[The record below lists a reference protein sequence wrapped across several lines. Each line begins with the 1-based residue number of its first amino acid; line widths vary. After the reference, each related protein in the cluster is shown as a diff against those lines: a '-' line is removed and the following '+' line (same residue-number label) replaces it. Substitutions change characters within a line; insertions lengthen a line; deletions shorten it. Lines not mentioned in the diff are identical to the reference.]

1 VIIVASALFSIATLA
16 KSDQALVARVQKTIA
31 RADALVAHGDFDAAL
46 RAANDADAVGLH
58 GASEEI
64 RGAVAEAR
72 DSLREATEHY
82 ARALEFAERAGS
94 SPLMASAA
102 EGLAR
107 TYGQQ
112 GRVDLTLAL
121 ANHMLEK
128 DPANRALYLF
138 ERGVAYSSLN
148 EPAAAQQAFD
158 ESLPLAEAAGD
169 LKLIAQLHRHRGL
182 WIWRYARDLGRT
194 IHEYDEAL
202 DYARRAK
209 AWRIVVLT
217 LTNYGNPFRSREV
230 NRLSEA
236 LRRYNEGLAIAR
248 REHLG
253 YQIAYL
259 LRNIGNVY
267 RQQGDAGRA
276 EAVLLEATRMA
287 DRTDVPDVRWL
298 ARNELGML
306 LRDRDPIRAEHYF
319 HDAIDIVESE
329 QSDVL
334 LEDFRPGAL
343 ADSIRF
349 FNPYDQLID
358 LLLAEHRPQ
367 EAFFIAERQ
376 RARAFLE
383 TLSASRAALAHEVPA
398 NFATAER
405 QILDR
410 IKTAQAALRSD
421 SLSDA
426 KRSELVAAVGHHESE
441 LSDLRLKLA
450 VEHPSLAHARFP
462 KLWQVSEIQSKLLA
476 PDESLLALYL
486 GEKRS
491 VAWVIT
497 RERLDT
503 VFLPPRDEIERRARP
518 ALLELRNPL
527 ARDHAAL
534 NALSRA
540 LEVDAISKLGG
551 SKPRMV
557 IVPHGILYDIP
568 FEALV
573 DPAGHPLVE
582 RFAVSYAPSASS
594 LSFLRS
600 LPARARAETTLVA
613 VANPIVGGPGS
624 ATKRQVDLAH
634 INLLQPVTH
643 SSEEA
648 HAIAHLFVG
657 SRVLE
662 GAHATRSEFRRLN
675 QARMLHFAT
684 HGLIDENVPDR
695 SGLVLTADPP
705 RDDGLLQVRDIYS
718 LRLNAD
724 LVTLSACETALGQN
738 VTGEGMI
745 GLTRAF
751 FYAGARSVVASLW
764 DVEDTATSR
773 LMQQFYKNI
782 RHGEPIDIALQRAKL
797 DFLHAGGPTS
807 APFYWAAFI
816 VSGQAHTPIDMP
828 QPSYLPVGIATAAV
842 LLLGAVLYYRGRMV
856 NMRR

>member
-1 VIIVASALFSIATLA
+1 VIILAGALFSIATLA
-16 KSDQALVARVQKTIA
+16 NPDQALIARAQKSIA

-46 RAANDADAVGLH
+46 RVAHDADEIGLH
-58 GASEEI
+58 AASEEI

-72 DSLREATEHY
+72 DSLREAAEHY

-112 GRVDLTLAL
+112 GRIDLTLAL
-121 ANHMLEK
+121 ANRMLEK

-158 ESLPLAEAAGD
+158 ESLPLAETAGD

-182 WIWRYARDLGRT
+182 WIWRYARD
-194 IHEYDEAL
+194 
-202 DYARRAK
+202 YARRAK
-209 AWRIVVLT
+209 DWRIVVLT
-217 LTNYGNPFRSREV
+217 LTNYGNSFRNREV
-230 NRLSEA
+230 NRLPEA

-267 RQQGDAGRA
+267 RRQGDGGRA
-276 EAVLLEATRMA
+276 EAVLLEAARMA

-306 LRDRDPIRAEHYF
+306 LHDRDPIRAEHYF

-358 LLLAEHRPQ
+358 LLLAQHRPQ

-383 TLSASRAALAHEVPA
+383 TLTASRDTLAREVPA
-398 NFATAER
+398 AFSKSER

-421 SLSDA
+421 SLTDA
-426 KRSELVAAVGHHESE
+426 KRSELVAAVGLHESE

-600 LPARARAETTLVA
+600 LPARARAVTTLVA
-613 VANPIVGGPGS
+613 VANPIVGGTGS

-634 INLLQPVTH
+634 INLLQPVAQ

-662 GAHATRSEFRRLN
+662 GAQATRSEFRRLN

-738 VTGEGMI
+738 VNGEGMI

-816 VSGQAHTPIDMP
+816 VSGQAHTPIDIP

-856 NMRR
+856 NVRR